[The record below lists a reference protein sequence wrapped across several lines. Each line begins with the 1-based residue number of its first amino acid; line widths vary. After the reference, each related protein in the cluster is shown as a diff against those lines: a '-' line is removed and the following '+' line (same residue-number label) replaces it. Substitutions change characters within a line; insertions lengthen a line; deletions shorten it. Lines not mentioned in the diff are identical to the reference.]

1 MGEKRRIL
9 LRVAYDG
16 TDYCGWQFQPNGV
29 TIEEVLNRELS
40 ALFKEEIQVIGASRT
55 DSGVHAMG
63 NVAVFDTA
71 SRIPADKVVYA
82 INQRLPEGIRVQES
96 MEVPLTFHPRKVNG
110 VKTYEYRIY
119 NRKVEN
125 PILGRYS
132 YFCYYDLDV
141 EKMREAAAY
150 LVGEHDF
157 RSFCTPNTQAATTV
171 RTLYSLDITKEEN
184 GLIILRLSGSGFL
197 YNMVRI
203 IAGTLMRV
211 GTGLYPPA
219 HVKEILE
226 ARDRQQ
232 AGPTAPAK
240 GLTLIS
246 LEYEKTPQEYVCG
259 ENEYYRYEL
268 DQRELAAGTAHPAS
282 YLTVCRSMEEEFSGV
297 CERMIHQAYRNGAEK
312 VYVREG
318 ADTAETDASDRKV
331 SGVNPAGQGR
341 LQAGQRYGLYVL
353 GEEEKGWYPAVFAR

>member
-1 MGEKRRIL
+1 MRRIL
-9 LRVAYDG
+9 LVVAYDG
-16 TDYCGWQFQPNGV
+16 TDYCGWQFQPNGI

-40 ALFKEEIQVIGASRT
+40 ALFHEEIQVIGASRT

-63 NVAVFDTA
+63 NVAVFDTN
-71 SRIPADKVVYA
+71 SRIPGDKVVYA
-82 INQRLPEGIRVQES
+82 INQKLPEGIRVQES
-96 MEVPLTFHPRKVNG
+96 REVPLTFHPRKVNG

-132 YFCYYDLDV
+132 HFCYYDLDV
-141 EKMREAAAY
+141 EKMRKAAAY

-157 RSFCTPNTQAATTV
+157 KSFCTPNTQAATTV
-171 RTLYSLDITKEEN
+171 RTLYSLDIREEEN

-211 GTGLYPPA
+211 GTGMYPPE
-219 HVKEILE
+219 HVKEILDL
-226 ARDRQQ
+226 RDRQQ

-246 LEYEKTPQEYVCG
+246 LEYEKEPPETVSG
-259 ENEYYRYEL
+259 ENDFYRYEL
-268 DQRELAAGTAHPAS
+268 DQRELARGEEHPVSRLCIFRSTA
-282 YLTVCRSMEEEFSGV
+282 EEFAGV
-297 CERMIHQAYRNGAEK
+297 CERMIHQAYRNGAEQ
-312 VYVREG
+312 VLIRDTGSVAQNAAAEETAAG
-318 ADTAETDASDRKV
+318 A
-331 SGVNPAGQGR
+331 GR
-341 LQAGQRYGLYVL
+341 LAAGQRYGLYVL
-353 GEEEKGWYPAVFAR
+353 GEEADGWYPAVFLPETKE

>member
-1 MGEKRRIL
+1 MRRIL
-9 LRVAYDG
+9 LKVAYDG
-16 TDYCGWQFQPNGV
+16 TEYCGWQFQPNGI

-40 ALFKEEIQVIGASRT
+40 ALFHEDIRVIGASRT

-63 NVAVFDTA
+63 NIAVFDTE
-71 SRIPADKVVYA
+71 SRIPGDKVLFAV
-82 INQRLPEGIRVQES
+82 NQRLPEDIRVQES
-96 MEVPLTFHPRKVNG
+96 REVPLSFHPRKVNG

-119 NRKVEN
+119 NRRVEN

-141 EKMREAAAY
+141 EKMRQAAAF
-150 LVGEHDF
+150 LTGEHDF
-157 RSFCTPNTQAATTV
+157 KSFCTPNSHAETTV
-171 RTLYSLDITKEEN
+171 RTLYSLDIRREEN

-211 GTGLYPPA
+211 GTGMYPPE

-226 ARDRQQ
+226 ARDRRA

-240 GLTLIS
+240 GLTLVS
-246 LEYEKTPQEYVCG
+246 LEYEKAPQEMVAG

-268 DQRELAAGTAHPAS
+268 DQRELASGSEHPVS
-282 YLTVCRSMEEEFSGV
+282 HLTVCRSTEEEFPGV
-297 CERMIHQAYRNGAEK
+297 VERMVHQGFRNGAEQ
-312 VYVREG
+312 VFVRDLEG
-318 ADTAETDASDRKV
+318 EIPENPEPSSAGTVRKSRLAS
-331 SGVNPAGQGR
+331 
-341 LQAGQRYGLYVL
+341 GQRYGLYVL
-353 GEEEKGWYPAVFAR
+353 GENENGWFPAVFISAGEDSP

>member
-1 MGEKRRIL
+1 MRRIL
-9 LRVAYDG
+9 LVVAYDG
-16 TDYCGWQFQPNGV
+16 TDYCGWQFQPNGI

-40 ALFKEEIQVIGASRT
+40 ALFHEEIQVIGASRT

-63 NVAVFDTA
+63 NVAVFDTN
-71 SRIPADKVVYA
+71 SRIPGDKVVYA
-82 INQRLPEGIRVQES
+82 INQKLPEGIRVQES
-96 MEVPLTFHPRKVNG
+96 REVPLAFHPRKVNG

-132 YFCYYDLDV
+132 HFCYYDLDV
-141 EKMREAAAY
+141 EKMRKAAAY

-157 RSFCTPNTQAATTV
+157 KSFCTPNTQAATTV
-171 RTLYSLDITKEEN
+171 RTLYSLDIREEEN

-211 GTGLYPPA
+211 GTGMYPPE
-219 HVKEILE
+219 HVKEILDL
-226 ARDRQQ
+226 RDRQQ

-246 LEYEKTPQEYVCG
+246 LEYEKEPPETVSG
-259 ENEYYRYEL
+259 EKAVWGGSVPYLQAVESPGEE
-268 DQRELAAGTAHPAS
+268 QAGSYHSEARFTA
-282 YLTVCRSMEEEFSGV
+282 EEFAGV
-297 CERMIHQAYRNGAEK
+297 CERMIHQAYRNGAEQ
-312 VYVREG
+312 VLIRDTGSVAQNAAAEETAAG
-318 ADTAETDASDRKV
+318 A
-331 SGVNPAGQGR
+331 GR
-341 LQAGQRYGLYVL
+341 LAAGQRYGLYVL
-353 GEEEKGWYPAVFAR
+353 GEEADGWYPAVFLPETKE